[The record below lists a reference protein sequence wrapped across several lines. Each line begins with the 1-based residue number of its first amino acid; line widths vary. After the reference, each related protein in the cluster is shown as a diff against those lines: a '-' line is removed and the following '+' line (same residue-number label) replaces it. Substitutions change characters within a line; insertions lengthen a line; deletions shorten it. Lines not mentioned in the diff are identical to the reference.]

1 MRDKNIKD
9 PECQKQLVQ
18 TFVNAVFVYDDKVTI
33 TFNYS
38 GDKRT
43 VTLAEVDSLGTE
55 GAEFVCRALCS
66 TTTSRQA
73 FWFAAFLCQKYGFTL
88 SAAAP
93 SSRKIYW
100 ILREPC

>member
-66 TTTSRQA
+66 TITHTHEPAPLTIAVWRNV
-73 FWFAAFLCQKYGFTL
+73 FAISISTQ
-88 SAAAP
+88 
-93 SSRKIYW
+93 
-100 ILREPC
+100 

>member
-18 TFVNAVFVYDDKVTI
+18 TFVNAVFVYDDKITI

-43 VTLAEVDSLGTE
+43 ITLAEVDSLGTE

-66 TTTSRQA
+66 RWATTTAIPPISTIDRVN
-73 FWFAAFLCQKYGFTL
+73 W
-88 SAAAP
+88 
-93 SSRKIYW
+93 
-100 ILREPC
+100 